1 MTIHD
6 YEDCINRINAA
17 TQDAWQSAADGHS
30 HLSLQAYGN
39 VTIWPSDGE
48 SAINNCRTVG
58 VFVHEFSGRSFNF
71 RCPAGRLRIP
81 TGV

>member
-17 TQDAWQSAADGHS
+17 PQDAWRSAADGHS

-39 VTIWPSDGE
+39 VTIWPCDGT
-48 SAINNCRTVG
+48 AIHTCRTVG

-71 RCPAGRLRIP
+71 RCPAERMKIP
-81 TGV
+81 ARV